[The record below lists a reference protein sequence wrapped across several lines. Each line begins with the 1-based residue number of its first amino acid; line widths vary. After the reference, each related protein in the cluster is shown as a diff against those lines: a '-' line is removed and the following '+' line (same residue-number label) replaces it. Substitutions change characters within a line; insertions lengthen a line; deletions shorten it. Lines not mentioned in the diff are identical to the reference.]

1 MRQLQVRLQRLA
13 LPDMENQIPE
23 GQGNSLKGIN
33 KKTGSR
39 EGASYIFFFQK
50 IFSEWKLYMANTVK
64 SYFCFKLKIFNLRKK
79 CYWNCWQY
87 PLISYFAEDNIDPLI
102 TPSETKLLTRL
113 DDFEEKNEVFD
124 YFREGEII
132 ETKTSAIE
140 IGQNWSKSVNI
151 DDLITPSKTKFLKPD
166 NFEEKNEVVNY
177 CEEGEIIETNTSAI
191 EIGQHWSKC
200 VGIDDLIT
208 PPKEKNLKLDNL
220 DEKNEVVDY
229 CEEGEIIETNT
240 STTTIEIGQYL
251 SKSFNIDHFITPPK
265 TKILTKPDD
274 FEEKNELVDQY
285 EKGDII
291 ETKRSDIESGQFSSK
306 RVGIDHLVTPPKAKR
321 LKTYNFEEKNEE
333 GEIIEKKTSVI
344 KIGRELLFEKEYKSS
359 VESKRC
365 HVFSTN
371 FEELIRLNQLE
382 RVIFSSSA
390 ISYIYYFYDISPTIF

>member
-1 MRQLQVRLQRLA
+1 M
-13 LPDMENQIPE
+13 
-23 GQGNSLKGIN
+23 
-33 KKTGSR
+33 
-39 EGASYIFFFQK
+39 
-50 IFSEWKLYMANTVK
+50 
-64 SYFCFKLKIFNLRKK
+64 
-79 CYWNCWQY
+79 
-87 PLISYFAEDNIDPLI
+87 DPLI

-124 YFREGEII
+124 YCGEGKNI
-132 ETKTSAIE
+132 ETRTSTIE

-151 DDLITPSKTKFLKPD
+151 DDLITPSETKFLKPD
-166 NFEEKNEVVNY
+166 NFEE
-177 CEEGEIIETNTSAI
+177 GEIIETNTSTV
-191 EIGQHWSKC
+191 EIGEHLSKS
-200 VGIDDLIT
+200 VSIDDLIT
-208 PPKEKNLKLDNL
+208 PPKEKILKLDHF

-240 STTTIEIGQYL
+240 ITTTIEIGQYL

-291 ETKRSDIESGQFSSK
+291 ETKRSDIESGQFLSK

-344 KIGRELLFEKEYKSS
+344 KIGQDLLFEKEYKSS

-390 ISYIYYFYDISPTIF
+390 ISCIYYFYDISPTLF